1 MEILQIEI
9 KPRLRMER
17 FQIEIKSMV
26 RNGSLSGDGG
36 GRCVNVGHE
45 QHNRV
50 RLVLAVI
57 YAPSQHFPLPPSTA
71 SPNLAQLV
79 RVSLEAK
86 GGE

>member
-1 MEILQIEI
+1 
-9 KPRLRMER
+9 
-17 FQIEIKSMV
+17 MV

-57 YAPSQHFPLPPSTA
+57 YAPQSTLPPS
-71 SPNLAQLV
+71 SFHCIAQLV

-86 GGE
+86 GGELVADQRREGACWKFRRFHNITKN